1 VKSERMMRWSALATA
16 GLTLVVAAGAAQAQA
31 PEPFAT
37 IKEVKPFAYCCVPHK
52 GPLTDMGAVIT
63 QLMQAMQSQNLFPS
77 IRGPMVGV
85 YYNAPGQV
93 KPEDLSWEV
102 GFPVADTAAVQPP
115 LEKKVW
121 KPTTVAVAVHKGPY
135 SKTSETLERLMAWI
149 GSQGRVVDGPV
160 LERYL
165 NNPMQVKPEELL
177 TEIWIPIRKK

>member
-1 VKSERMMRWSALATA
+1 MKSEHMMPWSAWTAA
-16 GLTLVVAAGAAQAQA
+16 GLALVAAAGAAQAQA
-31 PEPFAT
+31 PAPFAT
-37 IKEVKPFAYCCVPHK
+37 IKEVTPFTYCCVTHK
-52 GPLTDMGAVIT
+52 GPLADMSAVIT
-63 QLMQAMQSQNLFPS
+63 QLMQAMQSQNLFAS

-93 KPEDLSWEV
+93 KQEDLSWEV
-102 GFPVADTAAVQPP
+102 GFPVADTTAIQPP
-115 LEKKVW
+115 LEKKAW

-135 SKTSETLERLMAWI
+135 TKTSETLDRLVAWI

-177 TEIWIPIRKK
+177 TEIWIPVRKK